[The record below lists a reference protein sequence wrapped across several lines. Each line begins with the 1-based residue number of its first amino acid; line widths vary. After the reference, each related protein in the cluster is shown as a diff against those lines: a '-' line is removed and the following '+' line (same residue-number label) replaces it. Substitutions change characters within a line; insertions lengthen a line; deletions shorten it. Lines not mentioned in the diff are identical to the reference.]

1 MPYVGIKNGTR
12 VGPWQ
17 VEDDVICPSCQ
28 EPMYLKGG
36 PDTERE
42 LHFCHYPDSRC
53 GGESD
58 EHRRMKA
65 ISAHK
70 ARNLYPDAEV
80 KIEAKTGG
88 VTKTRQA
95 DVLVTFDEP
104 QSSLGLGIAIECQY
118 RNEDKKL
125 HKVARDHAIAGYST
139 IYVYEEHFSG
149 TEVNLGGGDIMSFT
163 NLWPPDSSDWY
174 GPNPVEQG
182 LRVLT
187 ERAPVVER
195 YCRMLDTEAVLEF
208 TWGIVEFRQYIY
220 DAWFKALLEAPPERN
235 DNATRCVQCGVTL
248 PIAPLYDDLTRCP
261 DCCHRTYCEKRDIK
275 FALSSQ
281 RSLTGQGEGDL
292 TTTQDPEDAV
302 PQNSA
307 TEFGSEVRAC
317 HQRGCMGNQMK
328 AKQLEVA
335 YDYGWVCDSCGFHH
349 GNAT

>member
-208 TWGIVEFRQYIY
+208 T
-220 DAWFKALLEAPPERN
+220 
-235 DNATRCVQCGVTL
+235 
-248 PIAPLYDDLTRCP
+248 
-261 DCCHRTYCEKRDIK
+261 
-275 FALSSQ
+275 
-281 RSLTGQGEGDL
+281 LTGQGEGDL